1 MGSRLV
7 RVVVR
12 FQFFR
17 FVRMA
22 VRAVFLLM
30 VVLVLLRIACVGM
43 LVRMLMLMFVF
54 VDVVVFMSVHRLFV
68 RVLMGMSMSVFVL
81 VLVAVI
87 VLTFHRISS
96 LYKDCSHFLEDSRQ
110 MPPCT
115 ARPDDRCQIYALR
128 PSFHRWKRRPSDT
141 TRPGAR

>member
-1 MGSRLV
+1 MPP
-7 RVVVR
+7 
-12 FQFFR
+12 
-17 FVRMA
+17 A
-22 VRAVFLLM
+22 W
-30 VVLVLLRIACVGM
+30 VVLM
-43 LVRMLMLMFVF
+43 HMLMLMFVF
-54 VDVVVFMSVHRLFV
+54 VDIWSVFIDVHRLFV
-68 RVLMGMSMSVFVL
+68 RVFMGMSMSVFVL